1 MMPSKGQMVTIGMTL
16 VALWAVHNVSA
27 LEPVKKF
34 LNFDQ

>member
-1 MMPSKGQMVTIGMTL
+1 MMPTKSQGVTVILTL
-16 VALWAVHNVSA
+16 AVLYAVHNVSA

>member
-1 MMPSKGQMVTIGMTL
+1 MMPSKSQLVTIGMTMA
-16 VALWAVHNVSA
+16 ALWAIHNVGA